1 MEDQFARDVM
11 HGLSTTPKYLY
22 SKYFYDK
29 QGDSLFQ
36 QIMELDEYYLTRCE
50 YEILQNHKEDLLN
63 KFSDGKAFDLI
74 EFGAGDGKKTKV
86 LLEHF
91 LKSGADFIYE
101 PIDIS
106 GNALK
111 LLAEDLKKNMPELN
125 VETLK
130 GEYFNVLSH
139 VESQPSRNK
148 VVLFLGSNIGNFLKP
163 VAEDFLTRLASSLTK
178 GDMLLLGVDLVK
190 DPGVIEN
197 AYNDSQG
204 ITRAFNLN
212 LLTRINRELGG
223 NFDLKEFEHFPLY
236 NPVSGT
242 ARSFLISKNNQSVS
256 IERLNASF
264 HFQSWEPI
272 HTEYSHKYRIEELAE
287 LAESSGFKVLK
298 QYFDSRNYFTDG
310 LWQVTG

>member
-63 KFSDGKAFDLI
+63 KFSDSKAFDLI

-86 LLEHF
+86 LLKHF
-91 LKSGADFIYE
+91 LKSGADFIYK

-223 NFDLKEFEHFPLY
+223 NFNLKEFEHFPLY

-242 ARSFLISKNNQSVS
+242 ARSFLISKINQSVS
-256 IERLNASF
+256 IEQLNASF